1 MLRIRNGYVVGERC
15 DFFDEIFT
23 DELLNDYIERF
34 YTEDNNPPNKIY
46 IDKMYDWVTL
56 VNQWLKDKVTIPT
69 FSQDKELLEIAR
81 INATE
86 RMLQSEGKTK
96 KGQRLLSAFCD
107 FSGIEKADHIE
118 LYDISSIAG
127 SDVVCGMTVCKEG
140 IFAKNLYR
148 KFKIE
153 KTLGSDDT
161 AYMKEAVMRRLNRY
175 KEGDE
180 KFAPLPDLIVCDG
193 GLGQIHAVESAVA
206 YFNYTIP
213 VIGFKKDSK
222 HKTKAITYSDGT
234 EKLLSVNPEV
244 FAFCGRLQD
253 EVHRYAISYHK
264 NLRDQLS
271 RQSELLEIK
280 GIGKTKARAL
290 FMKFK
295 SIDKIK
301 NATPGQLMEVEG
313 INEKL
318 AAEIINTLNSSD

>member
-1 MLRIRNGYVVGERC
+1 
-15 DFFDEIFT
+15 
-23 DELLNDYIERF
+23 
-34 YTEDNNPPNKIY
+34 
-46 IDKMYDWVTL
+46 
-56 VNQWLKDKVTIPT
+56 
-69 FSQDKELLEIAR
+69 
-81 INATE
+81 
-86 RMLQSEGKTK
+86 
-96 KGQRLLSAFCD
+96 
-107 FSGIEKADHIE
+107 DHIE

-140 IFAKNLYR
+140 NFAKNLYR

-153 KTLGSDDT
+153 KALGFDDT
-161 AYMKEAVMRRLNRY
+161 AYMKEAVMRRLNRF

-180 KFAPLPDLIVCDG
+180 KFTPLPDLIVCDG
-193 GLGQIHAVESAVA
+193 GLGQIHAVESIVS

-222 HKTKAITYSDGT
+222 HKTKAVTYSDGT
-234 EKLLSVNPEV
+234 EKLLSLNPEV

-271 RQSELLEIK
+271 QQSELLNIK
-280 GIGKTKARAL
+280 GVGKAKARAL

-301 NATPGQLMEVEG
+301 NASPDQLMQIKG

-318 AAEIINTLNSSD
+318 AEEIINTLTNSD